1 MNGGRYDAEAAIA
14 KTEPDACGSAQTER
28 IASNAVAAGLPRGR
42 SPVGAWP
49 NLVNRIS
56 NERRFG
62 DNIGII
68 EAIHSRTNEAV
79 PFIEP

>member
-42 SPVGAWP
+42 SP
-49 NLVNRIS
+49 
-56 NERRFG
+56 RRRLAEFG
-62 DNIGII
+62 EQDKQRATIWRQHRDN
-68 EAIHSRTNEAV
+68 
-79 PFIEP
+79 